1 MNYFNLHL
9 IFFIFT
15 LSSLTQAEI
24 NKEYVIEVIMFEQ
37 LELIGDEILK
47 PQILDISNI
56 NSVTLFDE
64 PQIRINEEKISQS
77 FNHAGT
83 NLILDQ
89 AFKEKII
96 DTQNE
101 TLDEKKPLKKIN
113 EKIWFEKQA
122 NLNQLDNIYRRLDRR
137 QEYRILHKQSWL
149 QPALEKESA
158 PFVHEIFEN
167 NGFLI
172 KLYKS
177 RYLHLEVMAYIDGD
191 LKSAHNEDLIKEIK
205 FEALQSSIPKDIKN
219 HSIEIDKELINLPE
233 IFIQNFEMLKD
244 STTSSQLI
252 EVGEVKYLLSEQR
265 RIFKMNL
272 IILII
277 QRLGSSF
284 RFMIL
289 PCKKHFHL
297 DYDRSYL

>member
-1 MNYFNLHL
+1 MNSFNLHL

-24 NKEYVIEVIMFEQ
+24 NKEYIIEVIMFEQ
-37 LELIGDEILK
+37 LEIIGDEILK

-56 NSVTLFDE
+56 NSVTLLDK
-64 PQIRINEEKISQS
+64 PQIRINEEKISKS

-113 EKIWFEKQA
+113 EKIWFEKQV

-137 QEYRILHKQSWL
+137 QEYKILHKQSWR

-191 LKSAHNEDLIKEIK
+191 LKSALNEDLIKEIK
-205 FEALQSSIPKDIKN
+205 FEALQSSVPKDITN
-219 HSIEIDKELINLPE
+219 HSIEIDKELINLPQ
-233 IFIQNFEMLKD
+233 IFIPNFKMLKN

-265 RIFKMNL
+265 RIFKNESHYFDHPKIGV
-272 IILII
+272 IISVYD
-277 QRLGSSF
+277 SS
-284 RFMIL
+284 L
-289 PCKKHFHL
+289 
-297 DYDRSYL
+297 

>member
-1 MNYFNLHL
+1 MNSFNLHL

-24 NKEYVIEVIMFEQ
+24 NKEYIIEVIMFEQ
-37 LELIGDEILK
+37 LEIIGDEILK

-56 NSVTLFDE
+56 NSVTLLDK

-113 EKIWFEKQA
+113 EKIWFEKQV

-137 QEYRILHKQSWL
+137 QEYKILHKQSWR

-191 LKSAHNEDLIKEIK
+191 LKSALNEDLIKEIK
-205 FEALQSSIPKDIKN
+205 FEALQSSIPKDITN
-219 HSIEIDKELINLPE
+219 HSIEIDKELINLPQ
-233 IFIQNFEMLKD
+233 IFIPNFEMLKN
-244 STTSSQLI
+244 STTSSQII

-265 RIFKMNL
+265 RIFKNESHYFDHPKIG
-272 IILII
+272 IIISVYD
-277 QRLGSSF
+277 SS
-284 RFMIL
+284 L
-289 PCKKHFHL
+289 
-297 DYDRSYL
+297 

>member
-1 MNYFNLHL
+1 MNSFNLHL

-24 NKEYVIEVIMFEQ
+24 NKEYIIEVIMFEQ
-37 LELIGDEILK
+37 LEIIGDEILK

-56 NSVTLFDE
+56 NSVTLLDK
-64 PQIRINEEKISQS
+64 PQIRINEKKISQS

-113 EKIWFEKQA
+113 EKIWFEKQV

-137 QEYRILHKQSWL
+137 QEYKILHKQSWR

-191 LKSAHNEDLIKEIK
+191 LKSALNEDLIKEIK
-205 FEALQSSIPKDIKN
+205 FEALQSSIPKDITN
-219 HSIEIDKELINLPE
+219 HSIEIDKELINLPQ
-233 IFIQNFEMLKD
+233 IFIPNFEMLKN
-244 STTSSQLI
+244 STTSSQII

-265 RIFKMNL
+265 RIFKNESHYFDHPKIGV
-272 IILII
+272 IISVYD
-277 QRLGSSF
+277 SS
-284 RFMIL
+284 L
-289 PCKKHFHL
+289 
-297 DYDRSYL
+297 

>member
-1 MNYFNLHL
+1 MNSFNLHL

-24 NKEYVIEVIMFEQ
+24 NKEYIIEVIMFEQ
-37 LELIGDEILK
+37 LEIIGDEILK

-56 NSVTLFDE
+56 NSVTLLDK

-113 EKIWFEKQA
+113 EKIWFEKQV

-137 QEYRILHKQSWL
+137 QEYKILHKQSWR

-191 LKSAHNEDLIKEIK
+191 LKSALNEDLIKEIK
-205 FEALQSSIPKDIKN
+205 FEALQSSIPKDITN
-219 HSIEIDKELINLPE
+219 HSIEIDKELINLPQ
-233 IFIQNFEMLKD
+233 IFIPNFEMSKN
-244 STTSSQLI
+244 STTSSQII

-265 RIFKMNL
+265 RIFKNESHYFDHPKIGV
-272 IILII
+272 IISVYD
-277 QRLGSSF
+277 SS
-284 RFMIL
+284 L
-289 PCKKHFHL
+289 
-297 DYDRSYL
+297 

>member
-1 MNYFNLHL
+1 MNSFNLHL

-24 NKEYVIEVIMFEQ
+24 NKEYIIEVIMFEQ
-37 LELIGDEILK
+37 LEIIGDEILK

-56 NSVTLFDE
+56 NSVTLLDK

-113 EKIWFEKQA
+113 EKIWFEKQV

-137 QEYRILHKQSWL
+137 QEYKILHKQSWR

-191 LKSAHNEDLIKEIK
+191 LKSALNEDLIKEIK

-233 IFIQNFEMLKD
+233 IFIQNFEMLKN

-265 RIFKMNL
+265 RIFKNESHYFDHPKIG
-272 IILII
+272 IIISVYD
-277 QRLGSSF
+277 SS
-284 RFMIL
+284 L
-289 PCKKHFHL
+289 
-297 DYDRSYL
+297 

>member
-1 MNYFNLHL
+1 MNSFNLHL

-24 NKEYVIEVIMFEQ
+24 NKEYIIEVIMFEQ
-37 LELIGDEILK
+37 LEIIGDEILK

-56 NSVTLFDE
+56 NSVTLLDK

-77 FNHAGT
+77 FNHTGT

-113 EKIWFEKQA
+113 EKIWFEKQV

-137 QEYRILHKQSWL
+137 QEYKILHKQSWR

-191 LKSAHNEDLIKEIK
+191 LKSALNEDLIKEIK
-205 FEALQSSIPKDIKN
+205 FEALQSSIPKDITN
-219 HSIEIDKELINLPE
+219 HSIEIDKELINLPQ
-233 IFIQNFEMLKD
+233 IFIPNFEMLKN
-244 STTSSQLI
+244 STTSSQII

-265 RIFKMNL
+265 RIFKNESHYFDHPKIGV
-272 IILII
+272 IISVYD
-277 QRLGSSF
+277 SS
-284 RFMIL
+284 L
-289 PCKKHFHL
+289 
-297 DYDRSYL
+297 

>member
-1 MNYFNLHL
+1 MNSFNLHL

-24 NKEYVIEVIMFEQ
+24 NKEYIIEVIMFEQ
-37 LELIGDEILK
+37 LEIIGDEILK

-56 NSVTLFDE
+56 NSVTLLDK

-77 FNHAGT
+77 FNQAGT

-113 EKIWFEKQA
+113 EKIWFEKQV

-137 QEYRILHKQSWL
+137 QEYKILHKQSWR

-191 LKSAHNEDLIKEIK
+191 LKSALNEDLIKEIK

-219 HSIEIDKELINLPE
+219 HSIEIDKELLNLPE

-265 RIFKMNL
+265 RIFKNESHYFDHPKIGV
-272 IILII
+272 IISVYD
-277 QRLGSSF
+277 SS
-284 RFMIL
+284 L
-289 PCKKHFHL
+289 
-297 DYDRSYL
+297 

>member
-1 MNYFNLHL
+1 M
-9 IFFIFT
+9 
-15 LSSLTQAEI
+15 SSLTQAEI
-24 NKEYVIEVIMFEQ
+24 NKEYIIEVIMFEQ
-37 LELIGDEILK
+37 LEIIGDEILK
-47 PQILDISNI
+47 PQILDIRNI
-56 NSVTLFDE
+56 NSVTLLDK

-77 FNHAGT
+77 FNQAGT

-113 EKIWFEKQA
+113 EKIWFEKQV

-137 QEYRILHKQSWL
+137 QEYKILHKQSWR

-191 LKSAHNEDLIKEIK
+191 LKSALNEDLIKEIK
-205 FEALQSSIPKDIKN
+205 FEALQSSIPKDITN
-219 HSIEIDKELINLPE
+219 HSIEIDKELINLPQ
-233 IFIQNFEMLKD
+233 IFIPNFEMLKN
-244 STTSSQLI
+244 SSTSSQII

-265 RIFKMNL
+265 RIFKNESHYFDHPKIGV
-272 IILII
+272 IISVYD
-277 QRLGSSF
+277 SS
-284 RFMIL
+284 L
-289 PCKKHFHL
+289 
-297 DYDRSYL
+297 

>member
-1 MNYFNLHL
+1 M
-9 IFFIFT
+9 
-15 LSSLTQAEI
+15 SSLTQAEI
-24 NKEYVIEVIMFEQ
+24 NKEYIIEVIMFEQ
-37 LELIGDEILK
+37 LEIIGDEILK

-56 NSVTLFDE
+56 NSVTLLDK
-64 PQIRINEEKISQS
+64 PQIRINEERISQS

-113 EKIWFEKQA
+113 EKIWFEKQV

-137 QEYRILHKQSWL
+137 QEYKILHKQSWR

-191 LKSAHNEDLIKEIK
+191 LKSALNEDLIKEIK
-205 FEALQSSIPKDIKN
+205 FEALQASIPKDITN
-219 HSIEIDKELINLPE
+219 HSIEIDKELINLPQ
-233 IFIQNFEMLKD
+233 IFIPNFEMSKN
-244 STTSSQLI
+244 STTSSQII
-252 EVGEVKYLLSEQR
+252 EVGEVNYLLSEQR
-265 RIFKMNL
+265 RIFKNESHYFDHPKIG
-272 IILII
+272 IIISVYD
-277 QRLGSSF
+277 SS
-284 RFMIL
+284 L
-289 PCKKHFHL
+289 
-297 DYDRSYL
+297 

>member
-1 MNYFNLHL
+1 MNSFNLHL

-24 NKEYVIEVIMFEQ
+24 NKEYIIEVIMFEQ
-37 LELIGDEILK
+37 LEIIGDEILK

-56 NSVTLFDE
+56 NSVTLLDK
-64 PQIRINEEKISQS
+64 PQIRINEERISQS
-77 FNHAGT
+77 FNHVGT

-89 AFKEKII
+89 AFKEKIL

-113 EKIWFEKQA
+113 EKIWFEKQV

-137 QEYRILHKQSWL
+137 QEYKILHKQSWR

-191 LKSAHNEDLIKEIK
+191 LKSALNEDLIKEIK
-205 FEALQSSIPKDIKN
+205 FEALQASIPKDITN
-219 HSIEIDKELINLPE
+219 HSIEIDKELINLPQ
-233 IFIQNFEMLKD
+233 IFIPNFEMSKN
-244 STTSSQLI
+244 STTSSQII
-252 EVGEVKYLLSEQR
+252 EVGEVNYLLSEQR
-265 RIFKMNL
+265 RIFKNESHYFDHPKIG
-272 IILII
+272 IIISVYD
-277 QRLGSSF
+277 SS
-284 RFMIL
+284 L
-289 PCKKHFHL
+289 
-297 DYDRSYL
+297 

>member
-1 MNYFNLHL
+1 MNSFNLHL

-24 NKEYVIEVIMFEQ
+24 NKEYIIEVIMFEQ
-37 LELIGDEILK
+37 LEIIGDEILK

-56 NSVTLFDE
+56 NSVTLLDK

-77 FNHAGT
+77 FNQAGT
-83 NLILDQ
+83 ILILDQ

-113 EKIWFEKQA
+113 EKIWFEKQV

-137 QEYRILHKQSWL
+137 QEYKILHKQSWR

-191 LKSAHNEDLIKEIK
+191 LKSALNEDLIKEIK
-205 FEALQSSIPKDIKN
+205 FEALQSSIPKDITN
-219 HSIEIDKELINLPE
+219 HSIEIDKELINLPQ
-233 IFIQNFEMLKD
+233 IFIPNFEMLKN
-244 STTSSQLI
+244 STTSSQII

-265 RIFKMNL
+265 RIFKNESHYFDHPKIGV
-272 IILII
+272 IISVYD
-277 QRLGSSF
+277 SS
-284 RFMIL
+284 L
-289 PCKKHFHL
+289 
-297 DYDRSYL
+297 